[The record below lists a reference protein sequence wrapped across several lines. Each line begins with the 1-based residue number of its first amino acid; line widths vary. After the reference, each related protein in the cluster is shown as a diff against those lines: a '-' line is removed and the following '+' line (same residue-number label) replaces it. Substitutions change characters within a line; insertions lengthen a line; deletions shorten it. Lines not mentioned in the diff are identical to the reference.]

1 MERLITRRTFE
12 DEQKL
17 SDYDNLVKDYHF
29 MQSELDNVA
38 ENRDEWIQYS
48 EKQNDVINDLE
59 NELAAKDELI
69 EVLRQELLIRRQND
83 VTRTKLAVLN

>member
-1 MERLITRRTFE
+1 M
-12 DEQKL
+12 

-29 MQSELDNVA
+29 MQSELDKVA

-48 EKQNDVINDLE
+48 EKQNDMINDLE
-59 NELAAKDELI
+59 NELTAKDELI

-83 VTRTKLAVLN
+83 VTRTKMAVLN

>member
-1 MERLITRRTFE
+1 MKKFITTRTFE
-12 DEQKL
+12 DEQKS
-17 SDYDNLVKDYHF
+17 SDYDNLAKDYHF
-29 MQSELDNVA
+29 MQSELDKVA

-48 EKQNDVINDLE
+48 EKQNDMINDLE

>member
-1 MERLITRRTFE
+1 MKKFITTRTFE

-29 MQSELDNVA
+29 MQSELDKVA

-48 EKQNDVINDLE
+48 EKQNDMINDLE
-59 NELAAKDELI
+59 NELTAKDELI

-83 VTRTKLAVLN
+83 VTRTKMAVLN